1 MSADWALGSLVV
13 AIIALAISRE
23 LPLTM
28 LTRTIIGTCLQWLR
42 FESAFCDSA
51 VWDNLPDGA
60 CFHSHRNCSPDAP
73 GRALFSKLSDTHG
86 TQDFLE
92 YFSALS
98 AYKDKRA
105 VKKPLDLDL
114 MRKYFHTDVKTLF
127 LCCMSTID
135 QKCTWQFRYNPY
147 SNSYTFLFGKSFLV
161 LKKHAKYFEADIRV
175 PCRDCDIVTR
185 RTKVEL
191 ESIIISGSP
200 PWYQEMV
207 ENYYRVTFSF
217 PQPDGKSMARAGWI
231 IAIGLGDA
239 KALPYFATS
248 FGDFKPLSPIFHHR
262 GPGQGSYG
270 KGCQYLLKFICGQIA
285 EAFPDDPY
293 KELVQVTNK
302 AIEGML
308 KDHTGSAIS
317 RFLNNTPLENAVG
330 EGEYTGGLDV
340 SDIEFAIDI
349 FNSLYLERPQID
361 RLRGILLPVLAG
373 SIRGLHHVLQHL
385 NTHSFQLRGEFNDL
399 VVENAPVFL
408 GY

>member
-13 AIIALAISRE
+13 AIIALIISRE

-28 LTRTIIGTCLQWLR
+28 IMRTIIATCLQWLR

-51 VWDNLPDGA
+51 VWDNLPDGS

-86 TQDFLE
+86 TKEFLE

-105 VKKPLDLDL
+105 VKKPLGLDL
-114 MRKYFHTDVKTLF
+114 MRKYFHTDVKTLL

-135 QKCTWQFRYNPY
+135 HICTWQFRYDPH

-161 LKKHAKYFEADIRV
+161 LKKHEKYFEADIHA

-207 ENYYRVTFSF
+207 QNEHCVAFSF
-217 PQPDGKSMARAGWI
+217 PQPDGRSMARAGWI

-248 FGDFKPLSPIFHHR
+248 FGDFQPLYPISHHR
-262 GPGQGSYG
+262 GPGQGSYW
-270 KGCQYLLKFICGQIA
+270 KGCQYLLKFINGQIR
-285 EAFPDDPY
+285 EAFPDDPHN
-293 KELVQVTNK
+293 ELVQVTNK
-302 AIEGML
+302 AIEGIL
-308 KDHTGSAIS
+308 KDHTGSATSHFI
-317 RFLNNTPLENAVG
+317 NNTPLENAFRKG
-330 EGEYTGGLDV
+330 KYSDGLGV
-340 SDIEFAIDI
+340 SDIEFAIDV

-361 RLRGILLPVLAG
+361 RLRRILLPVLAG
-373 SIRGLHHVLQHL
+373 SIRGLHKVLQHL

-399 VVENAPVFL
+399 VVENDPVFL